1 MKIETVFLKHLTE
14 SREMRWKMERGEDSR
29 GLWWMLC
36 RTTQIST
43 LDEGTQSASSYEVWL
58 QIPHSC
64 IPLRRCF
71 QLKEAACIQ
80 YIGPAAPVRWLGNPR
95 AERPCPLA
103 LFRTSLKGHQHQ
115 IPVGLTEAA
124 FSTRATILSCPGL
137 RFPC

>member
-80 YIGPAAPVRWLGNPR
+80 YTGPAAPCAVARQSKGR
-95 AERPCPLA
+95 KA
-103 LFRTSLKGHQHQ
+103 LPSGLVQDFSKG
-115 IPVGLTEAA
+115 PSASDTCGTD
-124 FSTRATILSCPGL
+124 
-137 RFPC
+137 